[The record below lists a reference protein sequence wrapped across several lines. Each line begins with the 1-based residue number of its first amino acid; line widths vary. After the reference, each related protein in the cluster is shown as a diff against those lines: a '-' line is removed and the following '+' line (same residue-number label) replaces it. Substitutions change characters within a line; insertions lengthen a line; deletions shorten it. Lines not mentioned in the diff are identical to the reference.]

1 VRLSRGQWDQAEAG
15 LRALVEWPGEPGI
28 MRPLAASLLVR
39 LLARRGCHEQ
49 AAATMQPA
57 VVATAGS
64 REIALVGPVTA
75 AALEAAWL
83 GGRTGE
89 MPALAAPALALAAEA
104 RHRTSQAELTRYL
117 QRGGHA
123 VAAPDRAAGPWAAGV
138 AGRWREAAEAWA
150 ALGCRYERAVE
161 LALAPDAGAGS
172 AGRRELEAL
181 GAAGALAVIGRG
193 TAERSRALPDP
204 PIGGVL
210 H

>member
-1 VRLSRGQWDQAEAG
+1 
-15 LRALVEWPGEPGI
+15 
-28 MRPLAASLLVR
+28 
-39 LLARRGCHEQ
+39 
-49 AAATMQPA
+49 MQPA

-123 VAAPDRAAGPWAAGV
+123 GAAPDGAAGPWAAGV
-138 AGRWREAAEAWA
+138 AG
-150 ALGCRYERAVE
+150 
-161 LALAPDAGAGS
+161 
-172 AGRRELEAL
+172 
-181 GAAGALAVIGRG
+181 ALAVIGQG

-204 PIGGVL
+204 PIGGIL